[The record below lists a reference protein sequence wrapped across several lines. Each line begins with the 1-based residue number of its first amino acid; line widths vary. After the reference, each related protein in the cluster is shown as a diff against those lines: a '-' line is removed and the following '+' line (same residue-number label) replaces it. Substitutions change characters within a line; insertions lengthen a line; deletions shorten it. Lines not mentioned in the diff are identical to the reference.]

1 MWETTI
7 PQAGGVSLEHETD
20 FITHP
25 AENFHLFG
33 FVSGGVGRIVEAPM
47 MAIHLSRKHWTY
59 LIRLAAH
66 SDDGVNGLVQKF
78 VEMLRAVFGNINT
91 DLSHGFDRER
101 MHIARWLA
109 ARAGHVNQIAGRPVQ
124 NSFRYMAATRIA
136 RAKNENGW
144 F

>member
-25 AENFHLFG
+25 AENFHLLG

-47 MAIHLSRKHWTY
+47 MAIYLSRKHWTY

-66 SDDGVNGLVQKF
+66 GDNGVNGLIQKF
-78 VEMLRAVFGNINT
+78 VEVFRAVRGNINA
-91 DLSHGFDRER
+91 DLHQRLDREW

-109 ARAGHVNQIAGRPVQ
+109 ARASHVNQISGRPVQ
-124 NSFRYMAATRIA
+124 NSFRYMTATRIA